1 MPAVA
6 APLAHSI
13 ARGLAVA
20 VLTAGVVL
28 AADAPA
34 VAEEMTPAQ
43 QKAMT
48 AIFGDGARGGQ
59 LFRTG
64 RIGEAEEVFR
74 SVLRRVE
81 TDFPREPLMRAAS
94 LHNLA
99 GAVAERGA
107 LVEAEPMAREALV
120 LRQGRGVAPAIAST
134 RLLLGGILVD
144 LGRSEEALPLLRA
157 ATETLLADPAA
168 DRADGLR
175 AAALLATVEAEVG
188 DGAAATTLARDLAA
202 LAGDLG
208 RRPDLAEPVFAA
220 IGRVHAVGGRATE
233 AEVWYRRA
241 ETAVDPARIDADRR
255 RAVLTANVASAL
267 LDQGRAAEALPLAE
281 RAVAAQ
287 PAGTA
292 SPVAR
297 AAALVTAGEARRLGG
312 DTAGA
317 FAARR
322 EALDLRLAALPAEHP
337 LVAQSLSVLGLDL
350 LGDGQLEPARRSLA
364 AALERRRRIGDRVGA
379 LRSTL
384 SLAVAEAA
392 SAHPAEAERL
402 SAAGLAEAGAL
413 MPLGHPLR
421 VAAAVNRAWLLLG
434 AGRAEEALAVARR
447 AAVDLKARH
456 AATAARAERVE
467 LPARERRGIVV
478 LVAAAWDVAAG
489 GRGDRNRPSVPGAR
503 SPSPVERKR
512 P

>member
-1 MPAVA
+1 MSAVA
-6 APLAHSI
+6 APPRPSR
-13 ARGLAVA
+13 ARR
-20 VLTAGVVL
+20 L
-28 AADAPA
+28 AAAGLTVCIGIGA
-34 VAEEMTPAQ
+34 ASAARAEEMTPAQ

-48 AIFGDGARGGQ
+48 AIFGDGGRGGQ
-59 LFRTG
+59 LFRAG
-64 RIGEAEEVFR
+64 RTAEAEAVFR
-74 SVLRRVE
+74 SVLKRVE
-81 TDFPREPLMRAAS
+81 SDFPREPLMRAAS

-99 GAVAERGA
+99 GAVAERGG
-107 LVEAEPMAREALV
+107 LVEAERTAREALA
-120 LRQGRGVAPAIAST
+120 LREGRGVAPAIAST

-144 LGRSEEALPLLRA
+144 LGRPEEALPLLRA
-157 ATETLLADPAA
+157 ATETLLNDPAA

-188 DGAAATTLARDLAA
+188 DGAAATSLTHDLAG

-220 IGRVHAVGGRATE
+220 IGRVHAVGGRASE

-241 ETAVDPARIDADRR
+241 ATAVDAARVDADRR
-255 RAVLTANVASAL
+255 RAVLTANVASML
-267 LDQGRAAEALPLAE
+267 LDQGRVAEALPLAE
-281 RAVAAQ
+281 RAVSGQ
-287 PAGTA
+287 PAGAA

-297 AAALVTAGEARRLGG
+297 AAALVTLGEARRVGG
-312 DTAGA
+312 DAAGA

-322 EALDLRLAALPAEHP
+322 EALDLRLTALPGEHP
-337 LVAQSLSVLGLDL
+337 LVAQSLSVVGLDL
-350 LGDGQLEPARRSLA
+350 LSDGQIEPARRSLA
-364 AALERRRRIGDRVGA
+364 TALERRRRIGDRIGA

-402 SAAGLAEAGAL
+402 SATGLAEADAML
-413 MPLGHPLR
+413 PLGHPLR
-421 VAAAVNRAWLLLG
+421 VAAAVNRGWLLLG
-434 AGRAEEALAVARR
+434 AGRAEEALTVARR
-447 AAVDLKARH
+447 AAVDLKARFAA
-456 AATAARAERVE
+456 AATRAERVE

-489 GRGDRNRPSVPGAR
+489 RRGAPSATEP
-503 SPSPVERKR
+503 KR